1 MVNEVTQ
8 GRFLIGNRLVVAAL
22 AMAMWASFPA
32 LTHACGGFFCLQVV
46 IDQAGEQIIF
56 RQDGTT
62 VTAIVLIQYQGEA
75 DDFSWVLPVPGEPEF
90 ELASDLVFPPLEQ
103 ATRPQFSL
111 TYEGQPCDFLADNA
125 NSSDGTPPIESDP
138 SSPEGA
144 NGVEV
149 LEQLS
154 VGPFE
159 IQLVH
164 SDDPAA
170 MAQWLDENGY
180 DLTDRGQELITP
192 YVEEGMNFVALR
204 LAKDQGVGDIQPL
217 KLTYESECPMIPIRL
232 TAVAAVPDM
241 GILVWMLGEAR
252 AVPLNYLHLDVNYA
266 KLDWYQGNAFAFA
279 DYQDLVTEAMDEAGG
294 QGFVTDY
301 AGTDL
306 DLLSQLPDPDTYRD
320 ELVRLGT
327 LGSDT
332 DFYSQLYTNF
342 LFPRDK
348 VVEVLQRQLPLPDG
362 QDEVVYGI
370 PTLLEDV
377 FDAEELAAA
386 RAPVINELIES
397 IVTPLEATIDVFAG
411 MPYVTRL
418 YTTLSPE
425 EMTLDPVFSYNP
437 DLGGQQL
444 LRAATV
450 VQSCISNESHWDL
463 ILGEGTDRVGDVVIR
478 QTGFPPF
485 AGRPDIDQPAVSRA
499 MRLGVSGP
507 GEVVTDNFGD
517 SEIVNENDNLSTEPD
532 VNENESE
539 SNDNASGTMISEPP
553 PPPSGSLFGFL
564 CGSGMVMA
572 STMCGLVLLAA
583 RSRRRSPGGL

>member
-1 MVNEVTQ
+1 MVNGVIR
-8 GRFLIGNRLVVAAL
+8 GRFPIGNRLWVAAL

-32 LTHACGGFFCLQVV
+32 LTHACGGFFCRQVV

-62 VTAIVLIQYQGEA
+62 VTAIVLIQYQGDA
-75 DDFSWVLPVPGEPEF
+75 DDFSWILPVPGEPDF
-90 ELASDLVFPPLEQ
+90 ELASDLVFSPLEQ

-111 TYEGQPCDFLADNA
+111 TYEGAPCDFFFDNDNA
-125 NSSDGTPPIESDP
+125 VGPPLE
-138 SSPEGA
+138 EGA
-144 NGVEV
+144 PSADPIDDAVEV
-149 LEQLS
+149 LEQLTL
-154 VGPFE
+154 GPFE

-170 MAQWLDENGY
+170 MAEWLDENGY

-241 GILVWMLGEAR
+241 GILVWMVGDAR

-266 KLDWYQGNAFAFA
+266 KLAWYQGNAFAYA

-306 DLLSQLPDPDTYRD
+306 DVLSQLPDPDTYRD

-332 DFYSQLYTNF
+332 DFYAQLYTNF
-342 LFPRDK
+342 LFSQDK

-370 PTLLEDV
+370 PTLLQDV
-377 FDAEELAAA
+377 FDAEELTAA

-397 IVTPLEATIDVFAG
+397 IITPLEATLDVFAD

-437 DLGGQQL
+437 DLTDQQL

-463 ILGEGTDRVGDVVIR
+463 VLGEGTDRVGDVVIR
-478 QTGFPPF
+478 KTGFPPF

-499 MRLGVSGP
+499 MRLNVSGP

-517 SEIVNENDNLSTEPD
+517 SEIGNGNDNGSTEPES
-532 VNENESE
+532 NENESE
-539 SNDNASGTMISEPP
+539 SNDNESDSVISDSL
-553 PPPSGSLFGFL
+553 PPPSNSLFGFL
-564 CGSGMVMA
+564 CGSGTLMA
-572 STMCGLVLLAA
+572 STMCGLAFLAA

>member
-1 MVNEVTQ
+1 MVNQVIR
-8 GRFLIGNRLVVAAL
+8 GRFPIGHRPLVVAL
-22 AMAMWASFPA
+22 AMALWASFPA
-32 LTHACGGFFCLQVV
+32 VTHACGGFFCLQVV

-62 VTAIVLIQYQGEA
+62 VTAIVLIQYQGDA
-75 DDFSWVLPVPGEPEF
+75 DDFSWVLPVPGEPDF
-90 ELASDLVFPPLEQ
+90 ELASDLVFAPLEQ

-111 TYEGQPCDFLADNA
+111 TYEGQPCDFLADNS
-125 NSSDGTPPIESDP
+125 NSSDGTPPVAADP
-138 SSPEGA
+138 GA
-144 NGVEV
+144 EEDEAVEV

-154 VGPFE
+154 LGPFE

-170 MAQWLDENGY
+170 MAEWLDENGY

-217 KLTYESECPMIPIRL
+217 KLTYEAETPMIPIRL

-266 KLDWYQGNAFAFA
+266 KLDWYQGNASAYA

-306 DLLSQLPDPDTYRD
+306 DVLSQLPDPDTYRD

-332 DFYSQLYTNF
+332 DFYAQLYTNF
-342 LFPRDK
+342 LFSQDK

-370 PTLLEDV
+370 PSLLEDV
-377 FDAEELAAA
+377 FDAEQLTAA

-397 IVTPLEATIDVFAG
+397 IVTPLEATLDVFAG

-437 DLGGQQL
+437 DLAGQQL

-463 ILGEGTDRVGDVVIR
+463 VLGEGTDRVGDVVIR
-478 QTGFPPF
+478 QMGFPPF
-485 AGRPDIDQPAVSRA
+485 GGRPDIDQPAVSRT
-499 MRLGVSGP
+499 MRLDVSGP

-517 SEIVNENDNLSTEPD
+517 SEIDIANGNSSTEPEA
-532 VNENESE
+532 NENESE
-539 SNDNASGTMISEPP
+539 SNDNGSGTVISDSL
-553 PPPSGSLFGFL
+553 PPPSNSLFGFL

-572 STMCGLVLLAA
+572 STMCSLVLLAA
-583 RSRRRSPGGL
+583 RSRRHQRVEL

>member
-1 MVNEVTQ
+1 MNHTEIRGRQWIASGLIAAAVALGFASDTATVTY
-8 GRFLIGNRLVVAAL
+8 
-22 AMAMWASFPA
+22 
-32 LTHACGGFFCLQVV
+32 ACGGFFCQQVP

-62 VTAIVLIQYQGEA
+62 VTAIVLIQYQGDA
-75 DDFSWVLPVPGEPEF
+75 DDFSWILPVPGEPDF
-90 ELASDLVFPPLEQ
+90 ELASDLVFAPLEQ

-111 TYEGQPCDFLADNA
+111 TYEGQPCDFLADNS
-125 NSSDGTPPIESDP
+125 NSSDGTPPVAADP
-138 SSPEGA
+138 GA
-144 NGVEV
+144 EEDEAVEV

-154 VGPFE
+154 LGPFE

-170 MAQWLDENGY
+170 MAEWLDENGY

-217 KLTYESECPMIPIRL
+217 KLTYEAETPMIPIRL

-266 KLDWYQGNAFAFA
+266 KLDWYQGNASAYA

-306 DLLSQLPDPDTYRD
+306 DVLSQLPDPDTYRD

-332 DFYSQLYTNF
+332 DFYAQLYTNF
-342 LFPRDK
+342 LFPQDK

-370 PTLLEDV
+370 PSLLEDV
-377 FDAEELAAA
+377 FDAEQLTAA

-397 IVTPLEATIDVFAG
+397 IVTPLEATLDVFAG

-437 DLGGQQL
+437 DLAGQQL

-463 ILGEGTDRVGDVVIR
+463 VLGEGTDRVGDVVIR
-478 QTGFPPF
+478 QMGFPPF
-485 AGRPDIDQPAVSRA
+485 GGRPDIDQPAVSRA
-499 MRLGVSGP
+499 MRLDVSGP

-517 SEIVNENDNLSTEPD
+517 SEIDIANGNSSTEPEA
-532 VNENESE
+532 NENESE
-539 SNDNASGTMISEPP
+539 SNDNGSGTVISDSL
-553 PPPSGSLFGFL
+553 PPPSNSLFGFL

-572 STMCGLVLLAA
+572 STMCSLVLLAA
-583 RSRRRSPGGL
+583 RSRRHQRVEL